1 MQCPYC
7 NYKESKVI
15 DSRHTDSKSIR
26 RRRECESCKKRFTT
40 YEKIETTTVMV
51 IKKNDTREYFD
62 GEKIKYGI
70 LKACE
75 KRPVSL
81 EQIESIVSFIENKI
95 NKHYISEI
103 ETKQIGEMVMD
114 KLKDLDEVA
123 YVRFASVYRQFKD
136 INTFVTELKNIL
148 IEKGDK
154 NE

>member
-40 YEKIETTTVMV
+40 YEKIETTPIMV
-51 IKKNDTREYFD
+51 IKKDDSREYFD

-70 LKACE
+70 LKSCE

-81 EQIESIVSFIENKI
+81 EQIEEVVSYVENEI
-95 NKHYISEI
+95 NKCYITEI
-103 ETKQIGEMVMD
+103 ETEKIGEMVMD

-136 INTFVTELKNIL
+136 INTFVIELKNIL
-148 IEKGDK
+148 MEKGD
-154 NE
+154 